1 MSATRYTLDIELH
14 DELKGVVEDA
24 IEYFCNE
31 HMISGELAWLVTETL
46 ATAKLEQFKGN
57 VH

>member
-24 IEYFCNE
+24 IEHFCNE
-31 HMISGELAWLVTETL
+31 YMISGELAWLVTETL
-46 ATAKLEQFKGN
+46 ATAKIEQFKGN
-57 VH
+57 VL